1 MTKREKTMME
11 KVLEEAKEQGFEWY
25 KDNASPLLSIDE
37 LLMQAEEEEWQESND
52 PATAEMT
59 IADFD
64 KEIGKAYIYKVDD
77 RGYLRDRVAAIW
89 KPKKD
94 IIINEL
100 EGRRI
105 ILTADELE
113 EIDPELLDWITS
125 SKYWGR
131 GYDFVPERSEAIV
144 ELRFDEEGVR
154 YYGDFEGSST
164 QPGEDPS
171 QNQGP
176 WGGDSWED
184 WTIEQLKKYYE
195 LIR

>member
-89 KPKKD
+89 KDQAIYTDEKTKYNSNP
-94 IIINEL
+94 IIRLDVDKINDEQ
-100 EGRRI
+100 RR
-105 ILTADELE
+105 
-113 EIDPELLDWITS
+113 LLDYINRDHDFKNKITIAWL
-125 SKYWGR
+125 YLNR
-131 GYDFVPERSEAIV
+131 VFVA
-144 ELRFDEEGVR
+144 
-154 YYGDFEGSST
+154 FEKQET
-164 QPGEDPS
+164 DPFEVKPADKMKTAFE
-171 QNQGP
+171 N
-176 WGGDSWED
+176 ED
-184 WTIEQLKKYYE
+184 WKTLEKYAAD
-195 LIR
+195 LR